1 MGKRQLAQALEVD
14 LFKSGRSVYYL
25 GLANSLLG
33 ETTADREGERD
44 EYLRRLGE
52 MSHLFTDAGLILI
65 TSISNLDEYELEMI
79 KTLNQPS
86 DCRIINVGA
95 NRLGRTTID
104 LQVDDLSDRAAV
116 LEQIKEL
123 LVRKNYLIEYYL

>member
-1 MGKRQLAQALEVD
+1 
-14 LFKSGRSVYYL
+14 
-25 GLANSLLG
+25 
-33 ETTADREGERD
+33 
-44 EYLRRLGE
+44 
-52 MSHLFTDAGLILI
+52 
-65 TSISNLDEYELEMI
+65 
-79 KTLNQPS
+79 
-86 DCRIINVGA
+86 VGA